1 MTPKQKVKLNN
12 IVLTLHA
19 VKEDKSQTYTH
30 KDTLAV
36 TYAGE
41 IEHTYEVDREQHLES
56 MIEWAIDQIEQHFDL
71 DEEDEQPT
79 IEKQLKGGIT

>member
-1 MTPKQKVKLNN
+1 MTPKQKEKLNN

-41 IEHTYEVDREQHLES
+41 IEHTYEVDKEQHLES
-56 MIEWAIDQIEQHFDL
+56 MIEWAIDQIEQHFNL
-71 DEEDEQPT
+71 DEE
-79 IEKQLKGGIT
+79 

>member
-1 MTPKQKVKLNN
+1 MTPEQKEKLND

-56 MIEWAIDQIEQHFDL
+56 IIEWAIDQIEQHFDL
-71 DEEDEQPT
+71 DGEDQ
-79 IEKQLKGGIT
+79 

>member
-1 MTPKQKVKLNN
+1 MTPEQKAKLND

-19 VKEDKSQTYTH
+19 VKENKSQTYTH

-36 TYAGE
+36 TYVGK
-41 IEHTYEVDREQHLES
+41 IERNYEVDRERHLES

-71 DEEDEQPT
+71 DEE
-79 IEKQLKGGIT
+79 

>member
-1 MTPKQKVKLNN
+1 MTPEQKEKLND

-41 IEHTYEVDREQHLES
+41 IEHTYEVDREEHLES
-56 MIEWAIDQIEQHFDL
+56 LIEWAIDQIGQHFDL
-71 DEEDEQPT
+71 DGEDE
-79 IEKQLKGGIT
+79 

>member
-1 MTPKQKVKLNN
+1 MTPKQKKKLNN

-79 IEKQLKGGIT
+79 IEQTT

>member
-1 MTPKQKVKLNN
+1 MTPEQKEKLNN

-19 VKEDKSQTYTH
+19 AKEDKSLTYTH

-56 MIEWAIDQIEQHFDL
+56 MIEWAIDQIEQCFDL
-71 DEEDEQPT
+71 DEEE
-79 IEKQLKGGIT
+79 